1 MVESVI
7 DFVLFRCDRTVPY
20 HIKNDACFQKIF
32 NIFTKP
38 SHHMI
43 TYILATCIPGN
54 EKEVIQKI
62 KEIPNVVEVNG
73 IMGKYD
79 IFVKI
84 QSGEVMK
91 VDLTISKIRSVPHVT
106 STVSIP
112 AIYGQGGTID
122 DEK

>member
-1 MVESVI
+1 
-7 DFVLFRCDRTVPY
+7 
-20 HIKNDACFQKIF
+20 
-32 NIFTKP
+32 
-38 SHHMI
+38 MI

-54 EKEVIQKI
+54 EREVIQKI

-84 QSGEVMK
+84 QASEVIK
-91 VDLTISKIRSVPHVT
+91 VDSTISKVRGVPHVT

-122 DEK
+122 NEK

>member
-1 MVESVI
+1 
-7 DFVLFRCDRTVPY
+7 
-20 HIKNDACFQKIF
+20 
-32 NIFTKP
+32 
-38 SHHMI
+38 MI

-62 KEIPNVVEVNG
+62 KELPNIVEVNG

-84 QSGEVMK
+84 AANDVTQ
-91 VDLTISKIRSVPHVT
+91 VDSAISKVRTVPHVT
-106 STVSIP
+106 GTISIP
-112 AIYGQGGTID
+112 VLYGQGGTID

>member
-1 MVESVI
+1 
-7 DFVLFRCDRTVPY
+7 
-20 HIKNDACFQKIF
+20 
-32 NIFTKP
+32 
-38 SHHMI
+38 MI

-54 EKEVIQKI
+54 EKEVIEKI
-62 KEIPNVVEVNG
+62 KELPNIVEVNG

-84 QSGEVMK
+84 QSDEALKM
-91 VDLTISKIRSVPHVT
+91 DSTIGKIRTVPHIT

-112 AIYGQGGTID
+112 VLYGQGGTID

>member
-1 MVESVI
+1 
-7 DFVLFRCDRTVPY
+7 
-20 HIKNDACFQKIF
+20 
-32 NIFTKP
+32 
-38 SHHMI
+38 MI

-54 EKEVIQKI
+54 EKEVIQNI
-62 KEIPNVVEVNG
+62 KELPNVVEVNG

-84 QSGEVMK
+84 QSDEVMK
-91 VDLTISKIRSVPHVT
+91 VDSTIGKIRAVPHIT

-112 AIYGQGGTID
+112 VLYGQGGSID

>member
-1 MVESVI
+1 
-7 DFVLFRCDRTVPY
+7 
-20 HIKNDACFQKIF
+20 
-32 NIFTKP
+32 
-38 SHHMI
+38 MI
-43 TYILATCIPGN
+43 TYILATCVPGN
-54 EKEVIQKI
+54 EKEVIQMI

-84 QSGEVMK
+84 QAGEVMK
-91 VDLTISKIRSVPHVT
+91 VDLTISKVRSVPHVT

-122 DEK
+122 GEK